1 MEDIKRVQLSEIV
14 ELITKGTTPTTLG
27 YEFQDEGV
35 NFLKIEC
42 FDENGGFIESKIAHI
57 SEECHKRL
65 NRSQLKTGDIL
76 FSIAGAIGR
85 VAIVTEEM
93 LPANTNQALAIIRI
107 SDEQIYL
114 PYIKLILT
122 SPMIIEQFE
131 RKKQGVAQLNL
142 SLKDINEILIPLPS
156 KDKQIELAE
165 LFDKV
170 LGVISKR
177 NKELSALEKLIKA
190 RFVEMFGDPILNEKE
205 WSCVMITDV
214 CQLILGGGTPS
225 KKCEEFFKGKIPWVT
240 PKDMKQ
246 SIINDS
252 IDHIT
257 EDAIVHSTTNLIP
270 IWSVLMVIR
279 SGILKHTLP
288 VAINSIPVT
297 INQDMKAFIPGENIT
312 AEFLMY
318 FFKAIEEDVLSK
330 VRGVT
335 ADNIDFKTFQKREII
350 VPPME
355 LQNQFAAFV
364 TQVDKSKAAVQ
375 KALDETQLLFDSLM
389 QEYFG

>member
-1 MEDIKRVQLSEIV
+1 MTTYKLGDICEIV
-14 ELITKGTTPTTLG
+14 SGGTPKTGVKEYWGGDLKWITPAEIKDNSYIVDDSVRKITQLAVDQKGLPPFPKGTVILSSRAPIGKVAIAGCEMYCNQGFKNLICSDIINNR
-27 YEFQDEGV
+27 YLYW
-35 NFLKIEC
+35 FLKSRTSYLNSLGRGATFKEISKSIVSNIEIDIPELQKQENIA
-42 FDENGGFIESKIAHI
+42 DEFEKIND
-57 SEECHKRL
+57 L
-65 NRSQLKTGDIL
+65 
-76 FSIAGAIGR
+76 
-85 VAIVTEEM
+85 
-93 LPANTNQALAIIRI
+93 
-107 SDEQIYL
+107 
-114 PYIKLILT
+114 
-122 SPMIIEQFE
+122 
-131 RKKQGVAQLNL
+131 
-142 SLKDINEILIPLPS
+142 
-156 KDKQIELAE
+156 IELRRKE
-165 LFDKV
+165 
-170 LGVISKR
+170 ISSLD
-177 NKELSALEKLIKA
+177 ELIKA

-225 KKCEEFFKGKIPWVT
+225 KKCEEYFKGKIPWVT

-279 SGILKHTLP
+279 SGILKHALP

-364 TQVDKSKAAVQ
+364 TQVDKSKVVA
-375 KALDETQLLFDSLM
+375 
-389 QEYFG
+389 